1 MMRRTRIAA
10 VRRELRALLAASVGV
25 VVAIWI
31 DGGAWGAIIG
41 INTPVTSSAS
51 VVFDDTNSIAPPAG
65 VTNTGP
71 AASPWN
77 GSILTLTPT
86 IDPNTGDL
94 AQGSIDATF
103 AGNSYALN
111 FSGITVTQAP
121 TNTGFA
127 NLTFT
132 FNVEYQLDA
141 AGLPSQPTLFPNF
154 VVNGTVQ
161 PTAGSFAVVSGF
173 INYDAVNTAG
183 TISTIETVNYNSVWN
198 TPGPFTGTA
207 IGVPVNGSTPALVP
221 NTTLTLSGQI
231 HFLVD
236 PASINAESVQ
246 AFGLVIPE
254 PGTLALLTLGSG
266 ALAASRRR
274 KRTR

>member
-1 MMRRTRIAA
+1 MMWCTRIVA
-10 VRRELRALLAASVGV
+10 VRRELKVLLVASVGV
-25 VVAIWI
+25 VVAFWI
-31 DGGAWGAIIG
+31 NGGAWGAIIG
-41 INTPVTSSAS
+41 INTPVTSGAS

-71 AASPWN
+71 ATSPWT
-77 GSILTLTPT
+77 GAILTLSPT
-86 IDPNTGDL
+86 TDPNTGDT

-103 AGNSYALN
+103 AGNNYALN

-141 AGLPSQPTLFPNF
+141 AGLPTQATLFPNF
-154 VVNGTVQ
+154 IVNGTVQ
-161 PTAGSFAVVSGF
+161 PSVGSFAVVSGF

-183 TISTIETVNYNSVWN
+183 TISTIETVNYNTIFN

-207 IGVPVNGSTPALVP
+207 IGIPVNGSTPALVP

-236 PASINAESVQ
+236 PASISAESVQ
-246 AFGLVIPE
+246 AVVPIIPE

-266 ALAASRRR
+266 VLATFRRR
-274 KRTR
+274 RVW